1 MSDKNPL
8 KPEATAVNGWRI
20 PAHGRGRLRP
30 FQPGQSGNPGG
41 VAGRYGEVV
50 RLAREASP
58 RALKILAQIMDDPAE
73 DSRCRIVAIQ
83 EILGRAFGKI
93 PAEIKDVAGA
103 ALNLESVS
111 EQKLE
116 LVIRALEAAKEAK
129 RAQGGEGDG

>member
-58 RALKILAQIMDDPAE
+58 RALKILTQIMDDPAE
-73 DSRCRIVAIQ
+73 ETRCRLVAIEQ
-83 EILGRAFGKI
+83 ILGRAFGKI
-93 PAEIKDVAGA
+93 PAEVRGVPTPGLD
-103 ALNLESVS
+103 LESVS
-111 EQKLE
+111 EAKLD
-116 LVIRALEAAKEAK
+116 LVIRALEAARDAK
-129 RAQGGEGDG
+129 RAQGEGAG